1 MKMLASIQCIQG
13 IREDPQCGRA
23 KDDPPKRP
31 NEVDTKRVREAAKV
45 ETMDKVFVKEG
56 VIGWGHV
63 RQMAR
68 REERGTASRMIPQY
82 CGMRENASRMGL
94 RENTGE
100 CKNYPCR

>member
-45 ETMDKVFVKEG
+45 ETMDKDGKKIEVDKFLK
-56 VIGWGHV
+56 
-63 RQMAR
+63 
-68 REERGTASRMIPQY
+68 PFD
-82 CGMRENASRMGL
+82 L
-94 RENTGE
+94 
-100 CKNYPCR
+100 K